1 MKKGIWFFI
10 VFVLLVTVGMQFF
23 DNKTVR
29 DDTIQVIR
37 ETKEVSLNDFLK
49 SYDQG
54 KFAKI
59 DLEDETTLK

>member
-1 MKKGIWFFI
+1 MRKGIWFFV
-10 VFVLLVTVGMQFF
+10 VFVLLVTIGMQFF
-23 DNKTVR
+23 NDKTVV

-54 KFAKI
+54 LFTKI
-59 DLEDETTLK
+59 ALEDETNLK

>member
-1 MKKGIWFFI
+1 
-10 VFVLLVTVGMQFF
+10 VLLVTIGMQFF
-23 DNKTVR
+23 NDKTVV

-54 KFAKI
+54 LFTKI
-59 DLEDETTLK
+59 ALEDETNLK